1 MPYFLERFVLPAC
14 AAFLISVIILNPSKL
29 SRRKQVYSALAV
41 IVLALVIG
49 FVLQKSVTPSANSD
63 TVHME
68 THGANSPNIQ
78 DNSGTVTINPRKEK

>member
-14 AAFLISVIILNPSKL
+14 AAVLISVIILNPFKL
-29 SRRKQVYSALAV
+29 SRRKQVCSALAV
-41 IVLALVIG
+41 IMLALVIG
-49 FVLQKSVTPSANSD
+49 FVLQKNVPSANSN

-78 DNSGTVTINPRKEK
+78 NNSGTVTINPPKEK